1 MPLQTLSTENVQTT
15 RVPGQGHYNS
25 GLSAHSYGRPLA
37 HSERAFV
44 QYYGIWTNLT
54 KFHVEL
60 YKFTIISGCYEAL
73 ILVVG
78 LRPIPVVL
86 RPIPVGLRPMPVGLR
101 PMLEGPRPMFE
112 GPRPLLE
119 GPGPMLEGLGP
130 CLWALGLCLLALGP
144 CYRALG
150 P

>member
-15 RVPGQGHYNS
+15 RVSGHYNS

-44 QYYGIWTNLT
+44 QYYGIWTKLI

-73 ILVVG
+73 IIVVG

-86 RPIPVGLRPMPVGLR
+86 RPIPVGIR
-101 PMLEGPRPMFE
+101 PMLEGPWPV
-112 GPRPLLE
+112 LE
-119 GPGPMLEGLGP
+119 GPGPIIVGPGLMLEDLRPLIRGP
-130 CLWALGLCLLALGP
+130 
-144 CYRALG
+144 
-150 P
+150 